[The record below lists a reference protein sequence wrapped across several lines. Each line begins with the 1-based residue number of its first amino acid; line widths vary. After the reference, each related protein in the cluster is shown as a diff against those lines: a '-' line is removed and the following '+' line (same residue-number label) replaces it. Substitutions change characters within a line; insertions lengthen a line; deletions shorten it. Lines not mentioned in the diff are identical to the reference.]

1 MDNSIK
7 ICFNTSIFIIVII
20 GICLIFGIVA
30 GIMYKNNRLVSKNV
44 ELENNLIK
52 DLNVEI

>member
-1 MDNSIK
+1 MDKSIK

-20 GICLIFGIVA
+20 GLCLVFGIIS

-44 ELENNLIK
+44 ELENNLIN

>member
-1 MDNSIK
+1 MDKSIK

-20 GICLIFGIVA
+20 GLCLIFGIVS

-44 ELENNLIK
+44 ELENNLIN

>member
-1 MDNSIK
+1 MDKSIK
-7 ICFNTSIFIIVII
+7 ICFGTSIFIIVII
-20 GICLIFGIVA
+20 GLCLIFGIVS

-44 ELENNLIK
+44 ELENNLIN

>member
-1 MDNSIK
+1 MDKSIK
-7 ICFNTSIFIIVII
+7 ICFCTSIFIIVII
-20 GICLIFGIVA
+20 GLCLIFGIVS

-44 ELENNLIK
+44 ELENNLIN